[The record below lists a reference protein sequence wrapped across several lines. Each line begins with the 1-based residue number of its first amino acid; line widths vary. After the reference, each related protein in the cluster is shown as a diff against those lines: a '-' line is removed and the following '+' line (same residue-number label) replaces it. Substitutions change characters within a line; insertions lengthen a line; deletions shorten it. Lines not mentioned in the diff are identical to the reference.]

1 MRKRSK
7 FSRILSFVMSLSLVA
22 GDTLPAFAADSDSPE
37 EEVSIV
43 SIDEVQDDEEAGED
57 APAEE
62 APVIVTVDDV
72 DADDE
77 EFTFVP
83 GYLANPF
90 EAESPALDPELSY
103 RESRARLSG
112 DPSIEYETVHATS
125 EASSASA
132 SDSAYPY
139 GYDGAWLNYF
149 TTNFPATR
157 DQNPYG
163 SCWAHSAMG
172 IAEFNLI
179 SHGKANKNID
189 LSELHLNYWSYN
201 QGTASPVAGDTG
213 DRVSFSPTEES
224 SNILDNGGDVGMATQ
239 QLMRQRGFALESVAP
254 YTQKD
259 YIAGGGTLAAS
270 TERQDSYYL
279 ENAYKID
286 ISKAENRSKVK
297 EAIID
302 NGAVGVSYYA
312 TTAMSASYSVFYSQ
326 TYNAYYCNQNVQ
338 SNHAVCAVGWDDNFP
353 KEYFPTQPSNDGA
366 WLIRNSWS
374 TTSAKDYA
382 SYFWMS
388 YEDASLGG
396 GWVYEV
402 SDTFPY
408 DNHYYY
414 DSAIH
419 GSAYFQGYKQFGNI
433 YTISGECEK
442 LEAVDFEIS
451 YLSSSNTAYTVEIYK
466 NPSATNPV
474 SGTKVGGASGVLDYL
489 GQYTIKL
496 DEPVILEQGDKFS
509 VVVKFDKNASIALE
523 TGLVNYNGVNS
534 TAGAATGQSFFA
546 SGSYWYDLYTQY
558 GSQGAGNF
566 IIAALTTDVELG
578 EDQSKVE
585 LTPETLSFTKKGA
598 TKQLNVKV
606 YDRFGNLNSNAT
618 VTYTSSDEDVATVSD
633 TGLITSTGSG
643 TATITAK
650 SGKLTATCAVTVTVA
665 KSAKPSVDKASGT
678 VLYPGDM
685 LSVTCATEGAEV
697 YYTTNGTEPTKSSS
711 MVTDGKIKVKG
722 SAGEFTLKL
731 RAFSDEYDP
740 SDIATYTYT
749 LDSKAGASLDK
760 TELELTSTAPTATIT
775 ATLFDEAGE
784 EVSNAR
790 FTWESSDANVATVA
804 AGKVT
809 AVGSGSAVITATS
822 GDYSAVCN
830 VTVSF
835 SKAGKPAAD
844 KSAKTLRI
852 SDTIKLSSVTEDA
865 DIYYTLDGSDP
876 DKSSTKFSGSIKV
889 TSDMVDQEITLKAI
903 AYANYYD
910 PSDIFTYTF
919 TVESKAGISLS
930 VTTLKLTSANPVT
943 KLTATVYSFDGS
955 IDNSAVVSW
964 NSADESVATVADG
977 KITAAGSGT
986 TTITATSGKLSA
998 SCEVNVTM
1006 SKLATP
1012 SVHEAEGTIFSIGD
1026 EIIVEYGNTAASV
1039 YYTLDGSDPTKEST
1053 LTNGTI
1059 KIEKEL
1065 AGKAFTLKLRA
1076 FADYYEAS
1084 DILSIDYSVE
1094 DLSELKLSK
1103 SLISFTKAGATEK
1116 LTAVVCDA
1124 TGTVSSNAVIS
1135 WSSSDEAVAT
1145 VDKGV
1150 VKAVASGKVVITAS
1164 SGSLSAKCDVVVVTD
1179 EERDPAVS
1187 TNIILDPE
1195 TLEINGIGNT
1205 AQINV
1210 TVTDQYGLII
1220 SKPSV
1225 SFESSDESI
1234 ATVSKTGAVKSVSA
1248 GDAVITVKSGEV
1260 SANCTVNVTLSKLA
1274 KPVALVNSEISYR
1287 AGMEIT
1293 VKCASTGADIRYT
1306 TDGSDPAEDSE
1317 LLTGKFEITK
1327 EMAGKTIT
1335 LKLRAFA
1342 DGCEASEIASYE
1354 ITVEDLS
1361 VIELSNTKISFTE
1374 TGVSKKLRATVYD
1387 AAGEEDKTAVISWS
1401 SSDEAVVTVEDGK
1414 VTAVGEGTAVITAS
1428 SGKLTADCQVLV
1440 KIFSYEEPQFADNII
1455 VTPQEVRFNAKG
1467 QTKQLSVTVE
1477 DQYGL
1482 VIDDPELYFASS
1494 DDDIATVDDYGTIT
1508 AVSSGYA
1515 VICVCCD
1522 EVYEF
1527 CDVYVDISGD
1537 DPFEP
1542 TEPEEKEC
1550 YSVKFYVGGILYA
1563 QEEVEKGSSAADVP
1577 ADLGDDF
1584 IGWTDK
1590 ASGDH
1595 WNPTSPVYSDLELEA
1610 RFADTE
1616 AVSAYSPI
1624 PGMEDVDI
1632 YMVKGQKFQLEGK
1645 WESSK
1650 PSIVNIS
1657 KKGVLTAKKADPY
1670 GTVIFNCEDSS
1681 DYRVVYVVQPTMP
1694 KTLTIQAGATDK
1706 LNMDLD
1712 ILADE
1717 YNVAWT
1723 SSAPSIAVVNG
1734 GSIYG
1739 IAKGSATITSVVNGK
1754 TYTCK
1759 VKVNDTEKVK
1769 VDAYTDEITLSPMQ
1783 SVATKLKGEWTADG
1797 KSMENISTTNKPV
1810 YANSVVS
1817 ITDAGKITAIGSG
1830 VTNLSVGGRKIKVTV
1845 KEPVEQVQYIA
1856 KGKKKTLKFT
1866 SVKNIQGKW
1875 SSSDS
1880 SVVNVNEKGAVTPLK
1895 TGEAVITCT
1904 YNPTGVEGA
1913 GFTYVT
1919 RFYVEDPDL
1928 GATTGLSKVKNT
1940 SYTYNT
1946 TVGTTLPLRFTQ
1958 NSSYAVYQSV
1968 AFKSS
1973 KPAVAYVD
1981 ECGVLH
1987 AIGSGKTKLTAKI
2000 NGKSVTITV
2009 NVN

>member
-1 MRKRSK
+1 MKKRSK
-7 FSRILSFVMSLSLVA
+7 FNRILSFVMSLSLVA

-43 SIDEVQDDEEAGED
+43 SIDEVQEDEEAAD
-57 APAEE
+57 E
-62 APVIVTVDDV
+62 APILSTADDAEDV
-72 DADDE
+72 DAE
-77 EFTFVP
+77 EEGFTFVP

-90 EAESPALDPELSY
+90 EAESPALDPDLSY
-103 RESRARLSG
+103 RESRAHLSG

-125 EASSASA
+125 EASAASA

-149 TTNFPATR
+149 TTNFPDTR

-213 DRVSFSPTEES
+213 DRVSFSPTEDAT
-224 SNILDNGGDVGMATQ
+224 NILNNGGDVGMAAQ

-286 ISKAENRSKVK
+286 ISNAANRSKVK

-302 NGAVGVSYYA
+302 NGALGVSYYA
-312 TTAMSASYSVFYSQ
+312 TTAMSASYSDFYSQ
-326 TYNAYYCNQNVQ
+326 TYNAYYCNQNIQ
-338 SNHAVCAVGWDDNFP
+338 SNHAVCVVGWDDDFP

-523 TGLVNYNGVNS
+523 TGLVNYNGVKS

-685 LSVTCATEGAEV
+685 LSVTCSTEGAEV
-697 YYTTNGTEPTKSSS
+697 YYTTNGTDPTKSSS
-711 MVTDGKIKVKG
+711 KVTDGNIKVKG

-760 TELELTSTAPTATIT
+760 TELELTSTAPTATLT

-784 EVSNAR
+784 EVSNPG
-790 FTWESSDANVATVA
+790 FTWESSDVKVATISA
-804 AGKVT
+804 GGKVT

-822 GDYSAVCN
+822 GDYSVACN

-844 KSAKTLRI
+844 KTGATLRI
-852 SDTIKLSSVTEDA
+852 SDTIKLISVTEGA

-876 DKSSTKFSGSIKV
+876 DKKSTKFSGSIKV

-903 AYANYYD
+903 AYATYYD

-919 TVESKAGISLS
+919 TVESKAGVSLS
-930 VTTLKLTSANPVT
+930 ATTLNLTSANPVT
-943 KLTATVYSFDGS
+943 KLSATVYTADGS
-955 IDNSAVVSW
+955 VDSEAAVSW

-998 SCEVNVTM
+998 SCEVKVTM

-1026 EIIVEYGNTAASV
+1026 EITVECSSAAAGI
-1039 YYTLDGSDPTKEST
+1039 YYTLDGTEPTKESA
-1053 LTNGTI
+1053 LTKGTI
-1059 KIEKEL
+1059 KIGKEL
-1065 AGKAFTLKLRA
+1065 AGKAFTLKFRA

-1084 DILSIDYSVE
+1084 DIVSIEYSVE

-1116 LTAVVCDA
+1116 ITAVVCDA
-1124 TGTVSSNAVIS
+1124 SGAVSSNAVIS

-1150 VKAVASGKVVITAS
+1150 VTAVASGKAVITAS
-1164 SGSLSAKCDVVVVTD
+1164 SGSLSAKCEVVVVTD

-1187 TNIILDPE
+1187 TNIILDPD
-1195 TLEINGIGNT
+1195 TIEINGIGNT
-1205 AQINV
+1205 EQINV

-1225 SFESSDESI
+1225 SFESSDENI

-1248 GDAVITVKSGEV
+1248 GDAVITVKSGDV
-1260 SANCTVNVTLSKLA
+1260 SANCTVKVSLSKLA
-1274 KPVALVNSEISYR
+1274 KPVASVNSEASYR

-1293 VKCASTGADIRYT
+1293 VKCASTGAEIRYT
-1306 TDGSDPAEDSE
+1306 TDGSDPTKDSE
-1317 LLTGKFEITK
+1317 LLTGKFAITK

-1342 DGCEASEIASYE
+1342 DGCEASETASYE
-1354 ITVEDLS
+1354 IKVEDLS
-1361 VIELSNTKISFTE
+1361 AIELSNIRLSFTE
-1374 TGVSKKLRATVYD
+1374 AGVTKRLSAIVYD
-1387 AAGEEDKTAVISWS
+1387 AAGDEDDSAVISWS
-1401 SSDEAVVTVEDGK
+1401 SSDEAVVTVDDGK
-1414 VTAVGEGTAVITAS
+1414 VTSVGEGDAVITAS
-1428 SGKLTADCQVLV
+1428 CGELTATCNVRV
-1440 KIFSYEEPQFADNII
+1440 KIFSYEEPQFAANII
-1455 VTPQEVRFNAKG
+1455 LTPEIVNFDTKG
-1467 QTKQLSVTVE
+1467 QTKQLSITVE

-1494 DDDIATVDDYGTIT
+1494 DEEIATVDDYGTIT

-1515 VICVCCD
+1515 VICVLCD
-1522 EVYEF
+1522 EEYAF
-1527 CDVYVDISGD
+1527 CDVYVDISGE

-1657 KKGVLTAKKADPY
+1657 KKGVLTAKKADPT
-1670 GTVIFNCEDSS
+1670 GTVIFNLEDSS
-1681 DYRVVYVVQPTMP
+1681 DYRVVYVIQPTMS
-1694 KTLTIQAGATDK
+1694 KTLTVQAGAADK
-1706 LNMDLD
+1706 LNLDLD
-1712 ILADE
+1712 MFADE

-1734 GSIYG
+1734 GSVYG
-1739 IAKGSATITSVVNGK
+1739 IAKGSATITAVVNGK

-1866 SVKNIQGKW
+1866 SVKNVQGKW

-1880 SVVNVNEKGAVTPLK
+1880 SVVNVNEKGAVTALK

-1919 RFYVEDPDL
+1919 RFYVEDPDM

-2000 NGKSVTITV
+2000 NGKTISITV